1 MMPHEQL
8 GSMLVK
14 AGLLTQEQLD
24 KALRDKKNMPVSLGV
39 FLVRQGLVTEE
50 DVIMQVAKQLHV
62 DRFVADQYPLDI
74 GLGSVMPIEL
84 AQRYKAVPVQKKGT
98 FLTVAMIDPSDI
110 TKLDALENLVQME
123 VEPVICT
130 QQDFEQLIGRVYGKA
145 VTLDGVLE
153 NLDDV
158 EYSQEQDESESE
170 EIKVS
175 SLLDEAEGAPVVR
188 LVNWIIAEAVNEG
201 ASDVHISPER
211 DVVQLRFRVD
221 GILKEQQAPPK
232 AMFLHVISRIKIL
245 SKLDISITRIPQ
257 DGRFTLKIDGRE
269 INIRVSTIPTVN
281 GENLVMRIL
290 DKSAGILTLE
300 QMGMSEENRAKVEAA
315 IVRPYGMV
323 LTAGPTGSGKTTSL
337 YSILSR
343 LNRPEVNI
351 MTVEDPVEYRMD
363 RVRQVQL
370 NERAGMTFAS
380 GLRSILRQ
388 DPDIVMVGEIR
399 DAETARI
406 AVQAALTGHIVLST
420 VHTNNAAGAVT
431 RLVDMGIEPLLVSS
445 VLLAAIAQRLVRRV
459 CADCCVPIEPH
470 ADALAYWGLENDP
483 AAHFMGAVGCDN
495 CKQSGYRGR
504 TGVYEILE
512 VNEAIKDLIMSRAG
526 DHEITRVAQ
535 ERCGLITLK
544 EAAARKIFAGMT
556 TMEEAMLKVGM

>member
-1 MMPHEQL
+1 MKSNLRIGEVL
-8 GSMLVK
+8 VEAGLVK
-14 AGLLTQEQLD
+14 PDRLQQ
-24 KALRDKKNMPVSLGV
+24 ALREHKNAKMKVGEY
-39 FLVRQGLVTEE
+39 LVRQGIVHENDLV
-50 DVIMQVAKQLHV
+50 DVLAKVLHV
-62 DRFVADQYPLDI
+62 DRYVAERYPVDI
-74 GLGSVMPIEL
+74 ALGGILPIEI
-84 AQRYKAVPVQKKGT
+84 AQKYRAVPVQRKGT
-98 FLTVAMIDPSDI
+98 FLTVAMTDPSDI
-110 TKLDALENLVQME
+110 NDLDALENIVQVE

-130 QQDFEQLIGRVYGKA
+130 QTEYEQLIGSVYGKS

-158 EYSQEQDESESE
+158 VYTQEKDESETE
-170 EIKVS
+170 NIQVN
-175 SLLDEAEGAPVVR
+175 SLMDAAEGAPVVR
-188 LVNWIIAEAVNEG
+188 LVNWIIAQAVNDG

-211 DVVQLRFRVD
+211 DIVQLRFRID
-221 GILKEQQAPPK
+221 GILKEQPAPPK

-245 SKLDISITRIPQ
+245 AKLDISISRIPQ
-257 DGRFTLKIDGRE
+257 DGRFNLKVENRD

-281 GENLVMRIL
+281 GENVVMRIL

-300 QMGMSEENRAKVEAA
+300 QMGMSDANRKKVEAA
-315 IVRPYGMV
+315 IIKPYGMV

-337 YSILSR
+337 YSVLNR

-420 VHTNNAAGAVT
+420 VHTNNAAGAIT

-445 VLLAAIAQRLVRRV
+445 VLLVAIAQRLVRKV
-459 CADCCVPIEPH
+459 CPSCGVPVEPH
-470 ADALAYWGLENDP
+470 PNSLAYWSLTNDP
-483 AAHFMGAVGCDN
+483 SYTFVTAAGCDH
-495 CKQSGYRGR
+495 CKHSGYRGR
-504 TGVYEILE
+504 TGLYEVLE
-512 VNEAIKDLIMSRAG
+512 VNEKIKDLIMSRAG
-526 DHEITRVAQ
+526 DHEITRIAQ
-535 ERCGLITLK
+535 KENGLITLRQD
-544 EAAARKIFAGMT
+544 AAEKIAAGVT
-556 TMEEAMLKVGM
+556 TMEEAMLKVGT